1 MLENTLFTEFQ
12 EENHAKIE
20 AAYSQ
25 RKQRSTS
32 YYIEVEDKNLPKP
45 HKARVYFGVARMHLR
60 MPGTRYYVER
70 HVITPPLLSP
80 CSATSLTGSDGSC
93 SSPLPMTPAFMP
105 SPMSSASTAT
115 SFTTHSNGSCS
126 SSLDLLYPSFDPTL
140 AALFSE
146 DLMLP
151 ISNGAVSGQNTSTSQ
166 QFFTPIYHQN
176 VSNSDF
182 ATASGS
188 FLTPGAFNGNENWNQ
203 VGNGPQAYDNFSSAG
218 MNSYSKSFNMAS
230 SLDPETHHTGNAPYK
245 HQYQHQHQ
253 QQYQQQQYQQQYS
266 APLNLTLAHDFA
278 DPLPT
283 NANDL
288 LQVVNWLDDDTFC
301 TPISGSNNSNNN
313 SISFQGL
320 VSWPPLGPSLA
331 PKFNNSVDNGNINM
345 TNLYHDLNHFTI

>member
-1 MLENTLFTEFQ
+1 
-12 EENHAKIE
+12 
-20 AAYSQ
+20 
-25 RKQRSTS
+25 
-32 YYIEVEDKNLPKP
+32 
-45 HKARVYFGVARMHLR
+45 
-60 MPGTRYYVER
+60 
-70 HVITPPLLSP
+70 
-80 CSATSLTGSDGSC
+80 
-93 SSPLPMTPAFMP
+93 
-105 SPMSSASTAT
+105 
-115 SFTTHSNGSCS
+115 
-126 SSLDLLYPSFDPTL
+126 
-140 AALFSE
+140 
-146 DLMLP
+146 MLP

-203 VGNGPQAYDNFSSAG
+203 VGNEPQAYDNFSSAG

-313 SISFQGL
+313 SISFQEL